1 MWRVEMNGSLE
12 KVVEI
17 PVEAEVFG
25 RDGRL
30 GRSTCVVL
38 NPTTDEVTDF
48 VLEVKHPLRK
58 EYLVPRGLI
67 QDVQSDSVQVNLSQ
81 QDIQRL
87 KPFYETDCLEVDIPH
102 EIVTPFVIWPYVVPE
117 HRLAL
122 YEREMIPIDELAIR
136 RQAKVHAID
145 GVVGKVD
152 EFMLDLKSGH
162 VSHLVMREGHL
173 WGKKDV
179 MIPVSAIDSMDEW
192 HVYLSISK
200 EQIAALPTIP
210 VRERRWGNHPKKA

>member
-1 MWRVEMNGSLE
+1 MNISLG
-12 KVVEI
+12 KAVEI

-25 RDGRL
+25 RDGHL
-30 GRSTCVVL
+30 GRSTRIVL

-48 VLEVKHPLRK
+48 VLKVKRPLRK

-67 QDVQSDSVQVNLSQ
+67 LDVQSDSIQVNLSQ
-81 QDIQRL
+81 QDIQHL
-87 KPFYETDCLEVDIPH
+87 KPFYETDCLEVDIPRD
-102 EIVTPFVIWPYVVPE
+102 IVSPYMIWPYVVPE
-117 HRLAL
+117 HRLVL
-122 YEREMIPIDELAIR
+122 YDREMIPVDELAIR
-136 RQAKVHAID
+136 RQAKVQAID

-152 EFMLDLKSGH
+152 EFMLDMESGH

-179 MIPVSAIDSMDEW
+179 MIPVSAIASMDEW

-200 EQIAALPTIP
+200 DQIAELPTIP
-210 VRERRWGNHPKKA
+210 VRERRWEHHQEKA